1 MINNLQYII
10 GNKIEKLILI
20 EYKILEDLWN
30 SQYTDEIKHI
40 YEDLITK
47 ITLDKVNKL
56 RNELE
61 N

>member
-40 YEDLITK
+40 YEDLITN
-47 ITLDKVNKL
+47 ITLNKVNKL
-56 RNELE
+56 RKELE
-61 N
+61 D